1 MRWAEIGELPCSVAR
16 ALAVVGD
23 RWTLLILRDCFLG
36 CRRFDEFQASLG
48 LSSHL
53 LSTRLARLV
62 DEEILERR
70 PYSERPERHEYR
82 LTAKGRDLYPVIG
95 SLLRWGDRWM
105 AGPEGPPFHLVHEG
119 CGHPSD
125 PTLSCSACGEPLEPR
140 ALRLEPNPELA
151 ELIAKNTSVH
161 TERVRAPRRRTR

>member
-1 MRWAEIGELPCSVAR
+1 VRWAEIGELPCSVAR

-36 CRRFDEFQASLG
+36 ARRFDEFQASLG

-53 LSTRLARLV
+53 LSTRLAKLV
-62 DEEILERR
+62 EEQILERR
-70 PYSERPERHEYR
+70 LYSERPERHEYR

-105 AGPEGPPFHLVHEG
+105 AGPEGPPFDLVHES

-125 PTLSCSACGEPLEPR
+125 PTLSCSACGDPLEPR
-140 ALRLEPNPELA
+140 DLRLEPNPELA

-161 TERVRAPRRRTR
+161 TERARAPRRRTR